1 MTLDGFDPRDL
12 EELAAAF
19 ERAGEIDPLHS
30 TVTNTDRITPNLAGL
45 YIYRDLRP
53 ARLATAFKEQAAR
66 ASADPRLAWRQ
77 ALSEACQAEGVSYHW
92 IVEHRVSAFGYPG
105 CPPANIGDDH
115 LAWLASHEARPAA
128 LAAAIK
134 AALLDPR
141 FRAWPLPGEGDDE

>member
-19 ERAGEIDPLHS
+19 ERAGEIDPL
-30 TVTNTDRITPNLAGL
+30 
-45 YIYRDLRP
+45 
-53 ARLATAFKEQAAR
+53 TAFKEQAAR

>member
-1 MTLDGFDPRDL
+1 MNEDLFDPADL
-12 EELAAAF
+12 AELSATF
-19 ERAGEIDPLHS
+19 ESMGTIDPL
-30 TVTNTDRITPNLAGL
+30 
-45 YIYRDLRP
+45 
-53 ARLATAFKEQAAR
+53 TAFKAQAAR
-66 ASADPRLAWRQ
+66 WATDPELAWRQ
-77 ALSEACQAEGVSYHW
+77 ALSAACQAEGVSYHW